1 MQRIG
6 VRNRR
11 AARGENNG
19 SVPGAV
25 ESTGQPHIAGYTD
38 LAVIGHGASATV
50 YRALQEGFDRSVAL
64 KVLNVDISDRRAQK
78 RFQRERSV
86 NGRLSNH
93 PNVVTVLDSGFVD
106 GRHPYLA
113 MELLEHG
120 SLADRLAQRGPF
132 DVALALHIGVRI
144 AGALESAHRLGI
156 LHRDVKPQNILL
168 SRFGEP
174 ALADFGIATI
184 LEMEHSLTAALTPV
198 HAAPEVLEGADPT
211 AQTDVYALGST
222 LFTLLAGSAP
232 FVGPPG
238 EGMLAQLLRITTSD
252 VPPMPRADVPQA
264 LIDLLRSAMAK
275 RPIERIRNAGELGEA
290 LQRIQT
296 GLGLAVTPLPVDVPE
311 VVAAPDD
318 APTAAEVVGPFTPD
332 VAPIPSAASA
342 IVAEPSSPQ
351 LDHLPPPPPAHRAS
365 PVLPPPVA
373 APTPASAAPLVDSD
387 RTVGMVI
394 DSPTIIGRQRPP
406 ALPELAAKRPR
417 WILPAIVIGALLV
430 GGVGAL
436 AIARAVGRSEG
447 AKTSAPSIPPTA
459 PPVGSA
465 PVIDPAAF
473 APTNLSA
480 SIADGS
486 VYLRWKDNSNGLS
499 QVVFV
504 YRVGQP
510 KGESQPVDR
519 NAQSHIVTGLASST
533 KACFIVAVV
542 IAFGVGNAPART
554 ANSKVACIN
563 GAVADEVTTSQP

>member
-1 MQRIG
+1 VQRFG

-11 AARGENNG
+11 QARGENNG
-19 SVPGAV
+19 VVPAV
-25 ESTGQPHIAGYTD
+25 ASSGQPHIAGYTE
-38 LAVIGHGASATV
+38 LVVIGHGASATV

-132 DVALALHIGVRI
+132 DVALTLHIGVRI

-252 VPPMPRADVPQA
+252 VPPMPRADVPPA
-264 LIDLLRSAMAK
+264 LIDLLRSSMAK
-275 RPIERIRNAGELGEA
+275 RPVERISSAGAFGEA
-290 LQRIQT
+290 LQRVQT

-311 VVAAPDD
+311 VVAALDD
-318 APTAAEVVGPFTPD
+318 APAATD
-332 VAPIPSAASA
+332 VAEPLAEDVSPAPSAAAST
-342 IVAEPSSPQ
+342 VAQAMPPQ
-351 LDHLPPPPPAHRAS
+351 LDQAPLPLAHRA
-365 PVLPPPVA
+365 PTLPPPVV
-373 APTPASAAPLVDSD
+373 APTPAPAPPFVDND
-387 RTVGMVI
+387 RTVGIVI

-406 ALPELAAKRPR
+406 ALPELASKRPR
-417 WILPAIVIGALLV
+417 WILPAIVVGALLV

-436 AIARAVGRSEG
+436 AIARAVGRSDG
-447 AKTSAPSIPPTA
+447 AKTSTSSPTSGA
-459 PPVGSA
+459 VGSA
-465 PVIDPAAF
+465 PVIDPAAV
-473 APTNLSA
+473 APTSFSA
-480 SIADGS
+480 SIADGA
-486 VYLRWKDNSNGLS
+486 VYLRWKDNSNGLP
-499 QVVFV
+499 QLVFV

-510 KGESQPVDR
+510 KGESQPVAR
-519 NAQSHIVTGLASST
+519 NAQSHIVKDLDGSAQ
-533 KACFIVAVV
+533 ACFVVAVV
-542 IAFGVGNAPART
+542 ISVGVGNAPART
-554 ANSKVACIN
+554 ANSDVACIN
-563 GAVADEVTTSQP
+563 GAVSTEVTTP